1 MRTLLQALTRYLL
14 RHPGQLGLAVIGM
27 AVGVAVIVA
36 VDLANESARR
46 AFNASL
52 AAVTGKATHQI
63 IGGPTGLDE
72 ELYIDLRLKG
82 IRSIAPIV
90 DGYVTVG
97 GQMFQL
103 LGIDIFAEGSF
114 RDYRPAGNG
123 VNVGDSALGLLIEPG
138 GVLMVDRT
146 ARKLKLERGDA
157 FTVEVAGREN
167 HAVVV
172 DLMDGEETNRGLD
185 RVLIADIA
193 VAQEWLGLVGRLSR
207 IDVRPG
213 GELQDET
220 SLTALAELLPADARL
235 VNAAGRNRATLE
247 MSTGFNTSLTA
258 MSLFALLVGIF
269 LIYNSMSFMV
279 LQRRPIIGVLRALGV
294 TRGQLVAALL
304 TEGLLVAAVGILLG
318 VLLGVLLGEQLVVLV
333 SRNLNDHYFVVRV
346 TEVALSHSSIFKGVA
361 AGLLATFVAVIIPAM
376 EAASYPPRLS
386 LDRSVV
392 EERAHSLL
400 PWLAF
405 AAILIVLSAAVILIT
420 SKVSLVAG
428 FVALFLTI
436 VGAALLVPLIVKIVT
451 PVLSIYVGMIA
462 GLPGRM
468 AVRGISRSL
477 SRTGVAIAAL
487 TIAVAEIVGMGVM
500 VGSFR
505 DGVEDWLGNA
515 LRSDIYVTAPGPGG
529 SRVERRIDPALVK
542 RLIRVPGVSHYS
554 ASRRVRIETVSGP
567 TRLQAVQMAPESYAG
582 FELLSGDPGSIWP
595 AFDAGEGV
603 LISDPY
609 AYRHGL
615 SRGDSLTLPTI
626 LGKRNFTVL
635 AIYRDYDSDQGV
647 VTLSRA
653 AYVQHWQDEAITSL
667 GIYLEPDADNGTVI
681 DALTQTAADHQA
693 LLVRSNQE
701 IREWSLRIFDRTFVI
716 TDVLYWLA
724 MIVAFVG
731 VLGAVLAL
739 SLERGKELAIL
750 RALGMTRAQV
760 ASLVAIQCGTI
771 GLLAGLLALPVGI
784 LSGWLL
790 IHVINRRA
798 FGWQIDMTVPGDT
811 LVAALTIAILTA
823 LLASLYPAWRVT
835 RWAPA
840 ATLREE

>member
-1 MRTLLQALTRYLL
+1 MRILLQALASYLL
-14 RHPGQLGLAVIGM
+14 RHPGQLGLAIIGM

-52 AAVTGKATHQI
+52 AAVTGTATHQI

-90 DGYVTVG
+90 EGYVTVG
-97 GQMFQL
+97 GEVFQL
-103 LGIDIFAEGSF
+103 LGIDIFAEASF
-114 RDYRPAGNG
+114 RDYRATGNG
-123 VNVGDSALGLLIEPG
+123 LDFGDGALGLLIKPG

-146 ARKLKLERGDA
+146 AGQLKLEPGDA
-157 FTVEVAGREN
+157 FHVEVAGRE
-167 HAVVV
+167 HRAVVV
-172 DLMDGEETNRGLD
+172 HLMDGEATNRGLD
-185 RVLIADIA
+185 RVFISDIA

-207 IDVRPG
+207 IDVRLS

-220 SLTALAELLPADARL
+220 SVMALAETLPADARL
-235 VNAAGRNRATLE
+235 VDAAGRNRATLE

-258 MSLFALLVGIF
+258 MSLLALLVGIF

-294 TRGQLVAALL
+294 TRGQIIAALL
-304 TEGLLVAAVGILLG
+304 TEGLLVAAVGTLLG
-318 VLLGVLLGEQLVVLV
+318 VLLGILLGEQLVVLV
-333 SRNLNDHYFVVRV
+333 SRSLNDHYFVVRV
-346 TEVALSHSSIFKGVA
+346 TEVALSQFSIFKGVA
-361 AGLLATFVAVIIPAM
+361 AGLLATLIAVSVTAM
-376 EAASYPPRLS
+376 EAASYAPRLS
-386 LDRSVV
+386 LARSVV

-400 PWLAF
+400 PWLALT
-405 AAILIVLSAAVILIT
+405 ATLMVLSAALILVI

-436 VGAALLVPLIVKIVT
+436 VGTALLVPLIVNFMT
-451 PVLSIYVGMIA
+451 PVLSMSAGIIF
-462 GLPGRM
+462 GLPGRL

-487 TIAVAEIVGMGVM
+487 TIAVAAIVGMSVM

-505 DGVEDWLGNA
+505 DSVEDWLGNT

-542 RLIRVPGVSHYS
+542 RLVRVQGVSHYS
-554 ASRRVRIETVSGP
+554 ASRRVWIETVSGP

-582 FELLSGDPGSIWP
+582 FEFLGGDPGTIWP

-609 AYRHGL
+609 AYRQDL
-615 SRGDSLTLPTI
+615 RRGDSLTLPTI
-626 LGKRNFTVL
+626 HGERDFTVL
-635 AIYRDYDSDQGV
+635 AIYRDYNSDQGV

-653 AYVQHWQDEAITSL
+653 AYVKQWQDEAITSL

-681 DALTQTAADHQA
+681 DALTRTAAGLQA

-760 ASLVAIQCGTI
+760 ASLVTIQCGTM
-771 GLLAGLLALPVGI
+771 GLLAGLLALPVGM

-811 LVAALTIAILTA
+811 LIAALTIAILTA